1 MQRNVDGQTRSASR
15 VLPRQKRRDDAP
27 SSFPPADRLVAA
39 CSFPVL
45 PSLALNLKGA
55 NAAAASTHVQVPQ
68 TLATRPQTLSHYDQL
83 NQLQEA
89 MREKLRSET
98 AALRE
103 QLALALAR
111 AECAEAQL
119 KDLLDSRRRPTV
131 PPVPPVPKAA
141 VAEEAVAEAAA
152 LRGEVERLKA
162 EAVTLRRTMQYER
175 QQARGANSAWHG
187 AERGAWSGFTWC
199 MSIWRLSRARARARA
214 RSRARARARALARSL
229 PRRVLFL
236 AWLLERGANLLDAPV
251 EAPQLQKRLAGALV
265 RVWFRAH

>member
-89 MREKLRSET
+89 MRDKLRSET

-131 PPVPPVPKAA
+131 PPAPPVPKAA

-175 QQARGANSAWHG
+175 QQARGANGAWHG
-187 AERGAWSGFTWC
+187 AERGAWSGFTW
-199 MSIWRLSRARARARA
+199 
-214 RSRARARARALARSL
+214 
-229 PRRVLFL
+229 
-236 AWLLERGANLLDAPV
+236 
-251 EAPQLQKRLAGALV
+251 
-265 RVWFRAH
+265 

>member
-1 MQRNVDGQTRSASR
+1 M
-15 VLPRQKRRDDAP
+15 
-27 SSFPPADRLVAA
+27 
-39 CSFPVL
+39 L

-141 VAEEAVAEAAA
+141 VAEEAVAEATA

-187 AERGAWSGFTWC
+187 AERGAWSGLTWC
-199 MSIWRLSRARARARA
+199 MSI
-214 RSRARARARALARSL
+214 
-229 PRRVLFL
+229 
-236 AWLLERGANLLDAPV
+236 
-251 EAPQLQKRLAGALV
+251 
-265 RVWFRAH
+265 